1 MNNLASRGFVETQSS
16 RFLYLRH
23 TLDFLLNNRTVV
35 NLNLES
41 LRSLLSFAEEVVAG
55 AGEVTMEYFLKDIK
69 IDRKQDETPVTIA
82 DRKTEEYIRGRIEA
96 RFPSHSVLGEEDGES
111 SGTSSYRWIIDPIDG
126 TRVI

>member
-1 MNNLASRGFVETQSS
+1 MI
-16 RFLYLRH
+16 
-23 TLDFLLNNRTVV
+23 
-35 NLNLES
+35 LNLES
-41 LRSLLSFAEEVVAG
+41 LRSFLSFAEEVVDG